1 MPKSKGKRLKFL
13 KGEKLMISLILVLSI
28 LIIPLS
34 KVYTAS
40 LVTKTNLDVE
50 LLKKDITKQQE
61 KNESLSMQ
69 IDELAS
75 LDNIQAVAKEYGL
88 SYNDT
93 NILSID

>member
-1 MPKSKGKRLKFL
+1 MSRNKGKKLKFL
-13 KGEKLMISLILVLSI
+13 KGEKLMLTLILVLGF
-28 LIIPLS
+28 LIIPLC

-40 LVTKTNLDVE
+40 LVTETNLDVE
-50 LLKKDITKQQE
+50 VLKKDIARQKE

-93 NILSID
+93 NIVSID

>member
-1 MPKSKGKRLKFL
+1 MPKKKGKRLKFL
-13 KGEKLMISLILVLSI
+13 KGEKLMLTLIVVLGI
-28 LIIPLS
+28 FIIPLT
-34 KVYTAS
+34 KVYMAS
-40 LVTKTNLDVE
+40 LVTETNLDVE
-50 LLKKDITKQQE
+50 VLKKEISKQKE
-61 KNESLSMQ
+61 KNESLIMQ

>member
-1 MPKSKGKRLKFL
+1 MSKNKGRRLKFL
-13 KGEKLMISLILVLSI
+13 KGEKLMLTLILVLSF
-28 LIIPLS
+28 LVIPLS

-40 LVTKTNLDVE
+40 LVTETNIDVE
-50 LLKKDITKQQE
+50 VLKKDIAKQKE

-93 NILSID
+93 NIVSID

>member
-1 MPKSKGKRLKFL
+1 MPRNKGKRLKFL
-13 KGEKLMISLILVLSI
+13 KGEKLMLSLILVLAV

-50 LLKKDITKQQE
+50 VLKKDITKQQE

-93 NILSID
+93 NILSIN

>member
-1 MPKSKGKRLKFL
+1 MSKNKGKRLKFL
-13 KGEKLMISLILVLSI
+13 KGEKLMLTLILVLGF

-34 KVYTAS
+34 KVYTSA
-40 LVTKTNLDVE
+40 LVTQTNLDVE
-50 LLKKDITKQQE
+50 VLKKDISKQKE

-93 NILSID
+93 NIVSID